1 MDLMVNSCS
10 EIAKCSNASDFG
22 SQIQEALKTQGYHTT
37 SCHTLPMKS
46 DNLMFTPRRLQ
57 QGKVATISS
66 RYLFRPSLGMVLAVQ
81 AAPLW
86 NYNYT

>member
-1 MDLMVNSCS
+1 MVL
-10 EIAKCSNASDFG
+10 A
-22 SQIQEALKTQGYHTT
+22 IQEALKTQEYHTT

-66 RYLFRPSLGMVLAVQ
+66 RYLIRPSLGMVLAVQ
-81 AAPLW
+81 AAPL
-86 NYNYT
+86 